1 MCQQTQCR
9 VVRGSDRLLVN
20 DAQKT
25 AWNGVGHKTCKKAAE
40 GDADIVIF
48 DLEDAV
54 VESGKEGARA
64 SIAEFLS
71 GKSEDE
77 RARLWV
83 RINPLDGPWAA
94 DDLAAVIPARPGGI
108 MLPKS
113 RGRHDVEELD
123 RLITP
128 LEDENGIATGS
139 TPVIALVTETAAAM
153 FTTGD
158 YGGAPRLAAMT
169 WGAEDLADS
178 LGAQSNKDF
187 EGDFAFTYKLARSLC
202 LLGAAAAEVV
212 PVETIDTNFRDLQA
226 LRKRAIEVRRQG
238 YRGMLAI
245 HPAQV
250 PVINEAFTPSDEEV
264 AEAREIVDLFEANPG
279 AGTIGWKG
287 GMLDRPHLS
296 RARQLL
302 AQVED

>member
-1 MCQQTQCR
+1 MTQIAHSALR
-9 VVRGSDRLLVN
+9 MRSWLFAPGDSE
-20 DAQKT
+20 
-25 AWNGVGHKTCKKAAE
+25 KKMTKASE
-40 GDADIVIF
+40 GEADIVIL

-54 VESGKEGARA
+54 TEANKPAARA
-64 SIAEFLS
+64 AIAAFLE
-71 GKSEDE
+71 GKGDDQ
-77 RARLWV
+77 RRRLWV
-83 RINPLDGPWAA
+83 RVNPLDGAWTAE
-94 DDLAAVIPARPGGI
+94 DLAAIMPSRPGGI

-123 RLITP
+123 RL
-128 LEDENGIATGS
+128 LAAQESDQGIAEGA

-158 YGGAPRLAAMT
+158 YAGAPRLVAMT

-178 LGAQSNKDF
+178 IGAQSNRDADGEF
-187 EGDFAFTYKLARSLC
+187 GFTYRLARSLC
-202 LLGAAAAEVV
+202 LLGAAAAQVT
-212 PVETIDTNFRDLQA
+212 PIETIDTDFRDLDA
-226 LRKRAIEVRRQG
+226 LRSRAVQCRREG

-250 PVINEAFTPSDEEV
+250 PVINEAFTPGEEEI
-264 AEAREIVDLFEANPG
+264 AEARAIVALFEANPG
-279 AGTIGWKG
+279 SGTIGWKG

-302 AQVED
+302 AQVEA

>member
-1 MCQQTQCR
+1 
-9 VVRGSDRLLVN
+9 VE
-20 DAQKT
+20 
-25 AWNGVGHKTCKKAAE
+25 NGVA
-40 GDADIVIF
+40 
-48 DLEDAV
+48 
-54 VESGKEGARA
+54 
-64 SIAEFLS
+64 
-71 GKSEDE
+71 
-77 RARLWV
+77 
-83 RINPLDGPWAA
+83 P
-94 DDLAAVIPARPGGI
+94 
-108 MLPKS
+108 
-113 RGRHDVEELD
+113 
-123 RLITP
+123 
-128 LEDENGIATGS
+128 GS

-212 PVETIDTNFRDLQA
+212 PVETIDTNFRDLEA

-250 PVINEAFTPSDEEV
+250 PVINEAFTPSEEEI
-264 AEAREIVDLFEANPG
+264 AEAREIVELFEADPS

>member
-1 MCQQTQCR
+1 MTDIQPTR
-9 VVRGSDRLLVN
+9 IRMRSWLFAPGDSVKKM
-20 DAQKT
+20 A
-25 AWNGVGHKTCKKAAE
+25 KAAE

-128 LEDENGIATGS
+128 LEDENGITTGS

-264 AEAREIVDLFEANPG
+264 AEAREIVDLFAANPG

>member
-1 MCQQTQCR
+1 MNQTPNSGIR
-9 VVRGSDRLLVN
+9 MRSWLFAPGDSE
-20 DAQKT
+20 
-25 AWNGVGHKTCKKAAE
+25 KKMTKAFE
-40 GDADIVIF
+40 GDADIAIF

-54 VESGKEGARA
+54 VESGKADARIA
-64 SIAEFLS
+64 IAEFLR
-71 GKSEDE
+71 GKSDAE

-83 RINPLDGPWAA
+83 RVNPLDGAWTA
-94 DDLAAVIPARPGGI
+94 DDLAAIIPARPGGI

-123 RLITP
+123 RQMTA
-128 LEDENGIATGS
+128 LEVENGIEPGS

-158 YGGAPRLAAMT
+158 YGGAPRLVAMT

-178 LGAQSNKDF
+178 IGAQTNKDF
-187 EGDFAFTYKLARSLC
+187 EGDFAFTYKLARSLT

-212 PVETIDTNFRDLQA
+212 PIETIDTNFRDLEA

-250 PVINEAFTPSDEEV
+250 PIINEAFSPSEEEI
-264 AEAREIVDLFEANPG
+264 AEAREIVALFEENPG

-296 RARQLL
+296 RAQQLL
-302 AQVED
+302 AQVDD

>member
-1 MCQQTQCR
+1 MM
-9 VVRGSDRLLVN
+9 S
-20 DAQKT
+20 A
-25 AWNGVGHKTCKKAAE
+25 
-40 GDADIVIF
+40 
-48 DLEDAV
+48 LEQ
-54 VESGKEGARA
+54 
-64 SIAEFLS
+64 
-71 GKSEDE
+71 
-77 RARLWV
+77 
-83 RINPLDGPWAA
+83 
-94 DDLAAVIPARPGGI
+94 
-108 MLPKS
+108 
-113 RGRHDVEELD
+113 
-123 RLITP
+123 
-128 LEDENGIATGS
+128 ENGIEPGS

-158 YGGAPRLAAMT
+158 YGGLSRLAAMT

-187 EGDFAFTYKLARSLC
+187 EGEFAFTYKLARSLC
-202 LLGAAAAEVV
+202 LLGAVAAEVV
-212 PVETIDTNFRDLQA
+212 PVETIDTNFRDLVA

-250 PVINEAFTPSDEEV
+250 PVINEAFTPTEEEV
-264 AEAREIVDLFEANPG
+264 AEAREIVDLFAANPG

-302 AQVED
+302 AQVEG

>member
-1 MCQQTQCR
+1 MPDG
-9 VVRGSDRLLVN
+9 VEVLPRGVSLEGVLRFTEVAARALEAAREEVDALNVYPVPDGDTGTNMSMTAQAAVN
-20 DAQKT
+20 AL
-25 AWNGVGHKTCKKAAE
+25 A
-40 GDADIVIF
+40 
-48 DLEDAV
+48 DLED
-54 VESGKEGARA
+54 G
-64 SIAEFLS
+64 
-71 GKSEDE
+71 
-77 RARLWV
+77 
-83 RINPLDGPWAA
+83 AA